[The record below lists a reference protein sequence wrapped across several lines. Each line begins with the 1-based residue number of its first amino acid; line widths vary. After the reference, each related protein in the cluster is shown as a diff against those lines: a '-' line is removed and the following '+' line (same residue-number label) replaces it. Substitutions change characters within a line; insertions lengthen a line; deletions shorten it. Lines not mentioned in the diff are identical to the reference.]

1 MAQKIMVTPEMLE
14 STASSIEGLAN
25 EYKAQYNE
33 LYSTTGNLASTWSGA
48 DNVAFVNQIE
58 GFKEDLKLMYD
69 RMNQYAEYLRVTA
82 KGYRETQE
90 NVVKQAKSLIN

>member
-58 GFKEDLKLMYD
+58 GFKDDLEKMYSLMN
-69 RMNQYAEYLRVTA
+69 RYAEYLRTTA
-82 KGYRETQE
+82 KAYRETQE
-90 NVVKQAKSLIN
+90 AVVKQAKSLVN